1 GEFRRLAARHSVY
14 WITIKDAPLVGVPEL
29 GGEGYDVDSGRSI
42 LREEILGGGVIEAY
56 QRAEAQREAAFDE
69 YVNSSAIR
77 CARVA
82 GSRDLVKA
90 ITTM

>member
-1 GEFRRLAARHSVY
+1 M
-14 WITIKDAPLVGVPEL
+14 
-29 GGEGYDVDSGRSI
+29 
-42 LREEILGGGVIEAY
+42 IEAY
-56 QRAEAQREAAFDE
+56 QRAEAQREAAFEE

-90 ITTM
+90 ITTMLKRASRAT